1 MHYKRSYLKGLTLIP
16 ALLAIL
22 AGIFLFGGVSQARA
36 QEGESIAACAITPD
50 IFDGQSRFSV
60 IGAQSR
66 FSVIGAQSRF
76 SVIGAQGGTPTD
88 AELQA
93 LLDEIAANTI
103 TPDWVLEFLGLITEG
118 GELGLEKTAILIV
131 DHFDN
136 ITPGLE
142 HGELVSEVVALYA
155 ALGDFADYFGVAPPF
170 VQVFPVNIG
179 GANGYNVDAIAG
191 AIGAQVEALRAQGFE
206 NFVVNMSFGV
216 IPCEYEDFNF
226 YDFLNWQQMPGGIT
240 LTACKAP
247 ATGPNWR
254 AKFSYSNANTSTV
267 NIPGGP
273 NNFSLKNGVAFGT
286 PPTSFLPGGQDNVFE
301 IIFPNAQSATW
312 TVTTPSGT
320 SSVTVTS
327 STPNC
332 SGNSPRVIPILE
344 CVEEIGEDVYRAHWG
359 YENRDTSNVEISVG
373 GKNKFQPN
381 PQGRGQPTTFQ
392 PGRHYNVFTT
402 DFNGGDLTWHV
413 ERPGS
418 NTPDT
423 ATASSES
430 IDCADVSLGLNNSI
444 IKYLC
449 VVLNICGEA
458 EVHAFLQG
466 LFGSLND
473 DQLADLRNILQHYL
487 NESAEYN
494 GFSFIPFAS
503 SGNYAD
509 ILGTPP
515 LSPANMNQTIA
526 ISALLGQGPGSLWPF
541 SQHGNIAAPGAW
553 FEFNQGGEP
562 LYAAG
567 TSFAAP
573 GASFLAAIQLA
584 SGHQCNFGPGPAGV
598 VPLTFHPASNF
609 INALFNLS
617 PWPLDCF
624 PPEQNTDPDAQNDSA
639 NNTYLAYVDID
650 VLANDSDTD
659 GDTLSVFSFTQG
671 THGSVAL
678 NLDGTLRY
686 THTGTLGLNQT
697 VTDTFE
703 YTASDGNGGTDTAT
717 VTVVTARLRLT
728 SDCPRGV
735 FRITNPAS
743 FAIDYTW
750 DTAGGPDSG
759 SGTAAPGSNPAA
771 IIVPANSTVRLFVG
785 SQQHDVKATI
795 NNCPPEANNDAYN
808 VYVGQSVTFNV
819 LDNDTDPDGNPLS
832 VTGTSNGPFNGTLQ
846 DNGGGSFT
854 YTPNSGYTGGDSFD
868 YAITDGISPN
878 TGNDSAAVSITVLPV
893 YLGLTSDCPKGNYTV
908 TSSYGFAINF
918 TWQVVDGPSGN
929 DSVAA
934 NGSTS
939 FNTGVTSGTVQVR
952 VGGFLAASVNTV
964 ANCPPVAEDDAAAT
978 IAGSP
983 VTVDVLANDSD
994 PDGDT
999 LTVTGNTDPA
1009 NGSVVDNGDG
1019 TFTYTPNNG
1028 FTGDD
1033 TFTYTIS
1040 DGNGGTDTATV
1051 TITVNSV
1058 ALQLTAI
1065 CPKGKFR
1072 VSNANA
1078 FDVNFTWE
1086 QVGGG
1091 ASGGGSVSANGTT
1104 TFHSG
1109 LLSGTVRILVGG
1121 VEADTE
1127 DVIDNCPPD
1136 AVDDSVNT
1144 PFNTAVNFSVLGND
1158 SDPDPGDSISLDS
1171 FTSPASGTLA
1181 HNGGGN
1187 FDFTPA
1193 AGFSGQVTFTYT
1205 IKDVAGATDTA
1216 TVTITV
1222 GDAGSLRVT
1231 KNIEWGG
1238 ADPFAVS
1245 FTICITGPSY
1255 PVQNCQNTGGG
1266 VLPTWI
1272 NLIPGQYQVFEINTP
1287 QYWTASGPV
1296 NVQVAAGQLAYASI
1310 LNTYDAPPPP
1320 PPVCDDPNP
1329 GRDLTGY
1336 LEISGSH
1343 AYGYVTNNSDACEY
1357 TVGIASY
1364 RKFDEIIDN
1373 QELFHGYD
1381 GVVVPPGETV
1391 SSQQLNVRL
1400 PDCAAQVDLFW
1411 GELLLHL
1418 NGQRYGVRLLD
1429 ARHVNQS
1436 LGYCQR
1442 DEQR

>member
-16 ALLAIL
+16 ALLAIM
-22 AGIFLFGGVSQARA
+22 AGIFLFGGVSQASA
-36 QEGESIAACAITPD
+36 QGGDDIAACAITPD

-103 TPDWVLEFLGLITEG
+103 TPDWVLEFLALITEG
-118 GELGLEKTAILIV
+118 GELGLEKTAILVV
-131 DHFDN
+131 DNFDAG
-136 ITPGLE
+136 TPGLE

-155 ALGDFADYFGVAPPF
+155 ALGAFADYFGVAPPF

-179 GANGYNVDAIAG
+179 GANGYDVNAIAG
-191 AIGAQVEALRAQGFE
+191 AIGAQVEALRAEGFE
-206 NFVVNMSFGV
+206 NFVVNMSFGI

-226 YDFLNWQQMPGGIT
+226 YDFLDWQQTPGGIT
-240 LTACKAP
+240 LTACKAS
-247 ATGPNWR
+247 ASGPNWR

-267 NIPGGP
+267 TIPGGP
-273 NNFSLKNGVAFGT
+273 NNFSLKNGAAFGT
-286 PPTSFLPGGQDNVFE
+286 PPTSFLPGTQTDVFE
-301 IIFPNAQSATW
+301 IIFPHAGSATW

-320 SSVTVTS
+320 STVTVTH
-327 STPNC
+327 STPHC
-332 SGNSPRVIPILE
+332 LGTSPRVIPILE
-344 CVEEIGEDVYRAHWG
+344 CVEHIGDGVYRAYWG
-359 YENRDTSNVEISVG
+359 YENRHTSNVTIDVG
-373 GKNKFQPN
+373 GNNKFQPS
-381 PQGRGQPTTFQ
+381 PQGRGQPTTFL
-392 PGRHYNVFTT
+392 PGRRYNVFTT
-402 DFNGGDLTWHV
+402 DFNDGYLSWTVHGG
-413 ERPGS
+413 GS
-418 NTPDT
+418 ATPQT

-444 IKYLC
+444 FNYLC
-449 VVLNICGEA
+449 TVLNICGES
-458 EVHAFLQG
+458 EVQAFLQG
-466 LFGSLND
+466 LFGSVND
-473 DQLADLRNILQHYL
+473 DLLADLRNILQHYL

-567 TSFAAP
+567 TSFATP
-573 GASFLAAIQLA
+573 GAAFLAAIQLA
-584 SGHQCNFGPGPAGV
+584 SGHQCNFGPGPVGV
-598 VPLTFHPASNF
+598 VPLTFPPASNF
-609 INALFNLS
+609 INALFNLAA
-617 PWPLDCF
+617 WPLDCI
-624 PPEQNTDPDAQNDSA
+624 PPVQNTDPVAEDDSA
-639 NNTYLAYVDID
+639 NNTYLAYVDIN
-650 VLANDSDTD
+650 VLTNDSDTD
-659 GDTLSVFSFTQG
+659 GDTLSVLSFTQG

-686 THTGTLGLNQT
+686 THTGVLAPNAT
-697 VTDTFE
+697 VTDTFN
-703 YTASDGNGGTDTAT
+703 YTVSDGNGGTDTAT
-717 VTVVTARLRLT
+717 VTVVTARLQLVAV
-728 SDCPRGV
+728 CPRGKFNV
-735 FRITNPAS
+735 KNPAS
-743 FAIDYTW
+743 FNIDYDW
-750 DTAGGPDSG
+750 DNDGAVSG
-759 SGTAAPGSNPAA
+759 SGTALPGTNANA
-771 IIVPANSTVRLFVG
+771 ITVGANDTAYLYVG
-785 SQQHDVKATI
+785 DVLHDSKATI
-795 NNCPPEANNDAYN
+795 ANCPPEANNDSYN
-808 VYVGQSVTFNV
+808 VYVGQSITFNV
-819 LDNDTDPDGNPLS
+819 LTNDSDPDGNTLS

-868 YAITDGISPN
+868 YTISDGN
-878 TGNDSAAVSITVLPV
+878 GGTDSAAVSITVLPV

-918 TWQVVDGPSGN
+918 AWQVVDGPSGN

-952 VGGFLAASVNTV
+952 VGGFLAASINTV

-999 LTVTGNTDPA
+999 LTVTGNTNPA

-1033 TFTYTIS
+1033 TFEYTIS
-1040 DGNGGTDTATV
+1040 DGNGGTATATV

-1104 TFHSG
+1104 TFNSG

-1127 DVIDNCPPD
+1127 DVIANCPPD

-1144 PFNTAVNFSVLGND
+1144 PFNTPVSFSVLGND

-1171 FTSPASGTLA
+1171 FTAPASGVLT

-1222 GDAGSLRVT
+1222 GSAGSLRVT
-1231 KNIEWGG
+1231 KNIDWGG
-1238 ADPFAVS
+1238 ADPIAVS

-1255 PVQNCQNTGGG
+1255 PVQNCQNTSGG
-1266 VLPTWI
+1266 VLPAWI

-1296 NVQVAAGQLAYASI
+1296 NAQVVAGQQAQASI

-1320 PPVCDDPNP
+1320 PPTCDDPNP

-1336 LEISGSH
+1336 LEIVGSL
-1343 AYGYVTNNSDACEY
+1343 AYGHVTNNSDACEY

-1381 GVVVPPGETV
+1381 GVVVPPGGTV
-1391 SSQQLNVRL
+1391 GPQQLSVRL
-1400 PDCAAQVDLFW
+1400 PDCATQVDLFW
-1411 GELLLHL
+1411 GQLLLHL
-1418 NGQRYGVRLLD
+1418 NGQRYGNRLLD
-1429 ARHVNQS
+1429 ARHVNNN

-1442 DEQR
+1442 VENR